1 VSRKPV
7 YAPMRSRGLSLA
19 EMLVAMALGLATVLI
34 AGRLL
39 LLATRAQAA
48 QAASS
53 ALDDGGRY
61 AAELLG
67 RAVRQAGYVDPALLA
82 APDAAALFDAAP
94 AFVAGYDARS
104 LSRTSNALDDPLPD
118 QVNGSDV
125 LALRFA
131 GAGPVPGGDGSMVG
145 CAGVAVAQGEQG
157 WSIFYV
163 ARNAE
168 GEAELRCKYHGAAN
182 WSADALV
189 SGVDGFQVLYGL
201 DTDSP
206 PDGVPNRYLNAD
218 AIRALDATLPA
229 ALPPDEFN
237 RLTHWKRVA
246 SVRIGLLLHAS
257 RPTREDTSASVYR
270 LLGPGASN
278 PGDAGSVLDEAAFAP
293 EQRRRERRLFSMTFA
308 LGRPVMASASA
319 PAAPSPGASP

>member
-1 VSRKPV
+1 MTRTP
-7 YAPMRSRGLSLA
+7 ARAGGLTLV
-19 EMLVAMALGLATVLI
+19 ELLVAMALGLTTVLI

-39 LLATRAQAA
+39 LLATRTQAA
-48 QAASS
+48 QAESA

-61 AAELLG
+61 ATELLG

-82 APDAAALFDAAP
+82 APDAAVLLEAAP
-94 AFVAGYDARS
+94 AAVAGYDARS
-104 LSRTSNALDDPLPD
+104 LSRTSNALDDPLPG

-131 GAGPVPGGDGSMVG
+131 GAGPVGGGDGSMVS
-145 CAGVAVAQGEQG
+145 CAGFPVAQGEEG

-168 GEAELRCKYHGAAN
+168 GEAELRCKYRGAAN

-206 PDGVPNRYLNAD
+206 PDGVPNRYVNAD
-218 AIRALDATLPA
+218 AIRALDALLPA
-229 ALPPDEFN
+229 ALAPDQFN
-237 RLTHWKRVA
+237 RLTGWKRVV
-246 SVRIGLLLHAS
+246 SVRVGLLLHAS
-257 RPTREDTSASVYR
+257 RATRADSAASVYR
-270 LLGPGASN
+270 LLGPGASD
-278 PGDAGSVLDEAAFAP
+278 PDDAGSTLDEAAFTP

-308 LGRPVMASASA
+308 LARPVASSSPA
-319 PAAPSPGASP
+319 PAPPAPGASP

>member
-1 VSRKPV
+1 MIRMPMQR
-7 YAPMRSRGLSLA
+7 PMRARGLSLA
-19 EMLVAMALGLATVLI
+19 ELLVAMALGLATALI

-48 QAASS
+48 QAEAA
-53 ALDDGGRY
+53 ALDDGERY
-61 AAELLG
+61 ATELLG

-82 APDAAALFDAAP
+82 APDAGALFEAAP
-94 AFVAGYDARS
+94 ATVAGYDARS

-125 LALRFA
+125 LALRFPGA
-131 GAGPVPGGDGSMVG
+131 GALPGGDGSMVG
-145 CAGVAVAQGEQG
+145 CAGVAVAQGEEG

-168 GEAELRCKYHGAAN
+168 GEAELRCKYRGGAN

-206 PDGVPNRYLNAD
+206 PDGTVNRYVNAA
-218 AIRALDATLPA
+218 AIRALDATLPP
-229 ALPPDEFN
+229 ALPSDKFN
-237 RLTHWKRVA
+237 RLTHWKRVV
-246 SVRIGLLLHAS
+246 SVRVGLLLHAS
-257 RPTREDTSASVYR
+257 RPTRADRSPSVYR
-270 LLGPGASN
+270 LLGPAAAD
-278 PGDAGSVLDEAAFAP
+278 PGDIGSVLDEAAFAP
-293 EQRRRERRLFSMTFA
+293 EQRRRERRLFSMSFA
-308 LGRPVMASASA
+308 LGRPVPASVPTAQA
-319 PAAPSPGASP
+319 PGALP

>member
-1 VSRKPV
+1 MTRTP
-7 YAPMRSRGLSLA
+7 ARAGGLTLV
-19 EMLVAMALGLATVLI
+19 ELLVAMALGLATVLI

-39 LLATRAQAA
+39 LLATRTQAA
-48 QAASS
+48 QVESA

-82 APDAAALFDAAP
+82 APGAAALLEAAP
-94 AFVAGYDARS
+94 AAVAGYDARS
-104 LSRTSNALDDPLPD
+104 LSRTSNALDDPLPG

-131 GAGPVPGGDGSMVG
+131 GAGPSPGDGSMVS
-145 CAGVAVAQGEQG
+145 CAGFPVAQGEEG

-168 GEAELRCKYHGAAN
+168 GEAELRCKYRGAAS

-201 DTDSP
+201 DSDSP
-206 PDGVPNRYLNAD
+206 PDGVPNRYVNAD
-218 AIRALDATLPA
+218 AIRALDALLPA
-229 ALPPDEFN
+229 ALPPDQFN
-237 RLTHWKRVA
+237 RLTQWKRVV
-246 SVRIGLLLHAS
+246 SVRVGLLLHAS
-257 RPTREDTSASVYR
+257 RATRADAAASVYR
-270 LLGPGASN
+270 LLGPGASD
-278 PGDAGSVLDEAAFAP
+278 PDDVGSTLDEAAFP
-293 EQRRRERRLFSMTFA
+293 SEQRRRERRLFSMTFA
-308 LGRPVMASASA
+308 LARPMPVPASS
-319 PAAPSPGASP
+319 PAPGAPP